1 MISKGR
7 ASHEQSYEGE
17 ERSNVLA
24 GESIPLNGNNSATI
38 EENGIESS
46 GDDFPD
52 FDHDGDLE
60 DGDDDYS
67 GDVVEDTSDGID
79 DFMKIQ
85 ENDGK
90 RKTKMHVVL
99 QNGRGLQDVGLR
111 RSARNAACATSSNDE
126 TLELTNGTDAETK
139 KRLGKRPAST
149 SEAARNIVSDVEEEI
164 VDDSEDEEVKIV
176 SDSEAWSSD

>member
-17 ERSNVLA
+17 EMSNVLA
-24 GESIPLNGNNSATI
+24 GENIPLNGNNSATI
-38 EENGIESS
+38 EEKGIESS

-52 FDHDGDLE
+52 FDHDSDLE
-60 DGDDDYS
+60 DGDDDYN

-111 RSARNAACATSSNDE
+111 RSARNAACTTYNEE
-126 TLELTNGTDAETK
+126 TLDLRNGTAAETK
-139 KRLGKRPAST
+139 KRLGERPAST
-149 SEAARNIVSDVEEEI
+149 SEAARNIDSEVEEEI